1 MTMNATETVISRDW
15 VLWIS
20 ENLLH
25 GCMPT
30 SMLQT
35 MTAAGLDPIAASQ
48 ALEEINAGPVMQAAR
63 RHQQMTRKLESV
75 MLNQCRLQQF
85 SPSFSVV
92 ERRKGLSKKELFED
106 YFLANRP
113 VIVTDMAEH
122 WPALQKWSPQ
132 YLKARF
138 GDVEVEVQHGRSTD
152 KNYEQN
158 KLALRKKMPLGAFVD
173 LIDTYGSSNDLYM
186 TANNEALKS
195 GPLAS
200 LLDDIGPLPDYM
212 PRENL
217 IQNTFL
223 WFGPAGTVTPLHH
236 DTVHLFHLQVMGRKR
251 WRFISPMQTPLVY
264 NFNQVFSQVDLE
276 APDLARFPLFAQAA
290 IIDAVV
296 EPGEA
301 LFLPLAW
308 WHHVRSLDTCISL
321 SFSNLRL
328 PGTFEFQNPSNPHW

>member
-1 MTMNATETVISRDW
+1 MNTTETVISRDMM
-15 VLWIS
+15 LWIS
-20 ENLLH
+20 ENLLRD
-25 GCMPT
+25 CTPA

-35 MTAAGLDPIAASQ
+35 MTAAGLDPIAANQ

-75 MLNQCRLQQF
+75 MLNLCRLQQF
-85 SPSFSVV
+85 SPTFSVV

-138 GDVEVEVQHGRSTD
+138 GDIEVEVQQGRSTD

-158 KLALRKKMPLGAFVD
+158 KLALRKKMPLGALVD
-173 LIDTYGSSNDLYM
+173 LIEAYGSSNDLYM

-195 GPLAS
+195 DPLAS
-200 LLDDIGPLPDYM
+200 LLDDIGPLPAYLS
-212 PRENL
+212 PENL

-276 APDLARFPLFAQAA
+276 APDLARFPLFSQAA
-290 IIDAVV
+290 IIEAVV

-328 PGTFEFQNPSNPHW
+328 PGTFEFKNPNNPHW

>member
-1 MTMNATETVISRDW
+1 MTMDAQAPLISREW
-15 VLWIS
+15 MLWMS
-20 ENLLH
+20 ENLLRD
-25 GCMPT
+25 CTPD

-35 MTAAGLDPIAASQ
+35 MTTAGLDPAAAGQ
-48 ALEEINAGPVMQAAR
+48 ALQDIQAGPVMQAAR
-63 RHQQMTRKLESV
+63 RHQQMTRKLESI

-85 SPSFSVV
+85 SPTFNVV
-92 ERRKGLSKKELFED
+92 ERRRGLSEKDLFED

-113 VIVTDMAEH
+113 VIVTDMADH
-122 WPALQKWSPQ
+122 WPDLKKWSPQ
-132 YLKARF
+132 YLKTRF
-138 GDVEVEVQHGRSTD
+138 GDVEVEVQYGRGTD

-158 KLALRKKMPLGAFVD
+158 KLAHRKKMSLGAFVD
-173 LIDTYGSSNDLYM
+173 TVGAARFSNDMYM

-195 GPLAS
+195 GPLAA
-200 LLDDIGPLPDYM
+200 LLADIGPLPPYLDPESLM
-212 PRENL
+212 
-217 IQNTFL
+217 QNTFL

-236 DTVHLFHLQVMGRKR
+236 DTVHLFHLQVVGRKR

-276 APDLARFPLFAQAA
+276 TPDLARFPLFAQAA
-290 IIDAVV
+290 IIEAVV

>member
-1 MTMNATETVISRDW
+1 M
-15 VLWIS
+15 LWIS

-25 GCMPT
+25 DCTPA

-63 RHQQMTRKLESV
+63 RHQQITRKLASV
-75 MLNQCRLQQF
+75 MLNHCRLQQF
-85 SPSFSVV
+85 SPAFNVV
-92 ERRKGLSKKELFED
+92 ERRKGLSKEELFHD

-113 VIVTDMAEH
+113 VIVTDMAEN
-122 WPALQKWSPQ
+122 WPALQKWSPK
-132 YLKARF
+132 YLKDRF
-138 GDVEVEVQHGRSTD
+138 GDVEVEVQQGRSADT
-152 KNYEQN
+152 NYEQN

-173 LIDTYGSSNDLYM
+173 LVEAYGSSNDLYM
-186 TANNEALKS
+186 TANNEALKK

-200 LLDDIGPLPDYM
+200 LLDDIGPLPAYLV
-212 PRENL
+212 PESL
-217 IQNTFL
+217 IQSTFL
-223 WFGPAGTVTPLHH
+223 WFGPANTVTPLHH

-276 APDLARFPLFAQAA
+276 APDLARFPLFAQAT

-321 SFSNLRL
+321 SFTNLQL
-328 PGTFEFQNPSNPHW
+328 PGAFEFQNPNNPHW